1 MSGIEI
7 VAISAIVIGLFGFLS
22 FLGFLAH
29 TNNSKNL
36 KNDYLVIESR
46 CSCLTHKTSVSC
58 EAAKVEEDSEKKDN
72 TNISKVVRVNGI
84 GKQICDKR
92 K

>member
-1 MSGIEI
+1 MTGVEI
-7 VAISAIVIGLFGFLS
+7 VAITSMVFGLFGFL
-22 FLGFLAH
+22 GFLAYLAN

-46 CSCLTHKTSVSC
+46 CSCVSQEKNVSC
-58 EAAKVEEDSEKKDN
+58 EATEVENNSENKDSAKVSR
-72 TNISKVVRVNGI
+72 VVRINGI
-84 GKQICDKR
+84 GKQICNKR

>member
-1 MSGIEI
+1 MSGIETTAI
-7 VAISAIVIGLFGFLS
+7 VAMVFGLFGFLG
-22 FLGFLAH
+22 FLGFLAR

-46 CSCLTHKTSVSC
+46 CSCVSYERDASC
-58 EAAKVEEDSEKKDN
+58 ETAEVEESSENKDSK
-72 TNISKVVRVNGI
+72 NINKIVRVNGI
-84 GKQICDKR
+84 GKQICNKG

>member
-1 MSGIEI
+1 MTGIEI
-7 VAISAIVIGLFGFLS
+7 VAIASMVFGLFGFLG
-22 FLGFLAH
+22 FLGFLAN

-46 CSCLTHKTSVSC
+46 CSCLTHGENASC
-58 EAAKVEEDSEKKDN
+58 ETAEVEESSEKKDN
-72 TNISKVVRVNGI
+72 TNIDRVVRVNGI
-84 GKQICDKR
+84 GKQICNKR

>member
-7 VAISAIVIGLFGFLS
+7 IAVVAITAGLFGFL
-22 FLGFLAH
+22 GFLAFIAH

-46 CSCLTHKTSVSC
+46 SSCRTNTGLECCETIKVNDGEQKKTGVS
-58 EAAKVEEDSEKKDN
+58 K
-72 TNISKVVRVNGI
+72 IVRVNGI
-84 GKQICDKR
+84 GKDLRDKEGQ
-92 K
+92 